1 MRQRPWNLPGLAQVR
16 VFSSTDD
23 PHQPPFPTGMTDY
36 FTDAHIRAIFKA
48 KREGLEALDDEE
60 HALYDEFAE
69 MTRRAVAKI
78 TPEQW
83 RAMSEGFATYERMA
97 PADQMRYVDWTREQL
112 LAPLIQSSDE

>member
-1 MRQRPWNLPGLAQVR
+1 
-16 VFSSTDD
+16 
-23 PHQPPFPTGMTDY
+23 MTDY